1 MLRLKKKSKAKII
14 LNYYYFLYLF
24 STSTSCS
31 DSETE
36 TFIHIFIVCEQ
47 NGYNWDN
54 IVILKV
60 VPRKVWLESHVTNKK
75 KKLHSIIIPAVRSM

>member
-54 IVILKV
+54 SHSESGAWKGLA
-60 VPRKVWLESHVTNKK
+60 RKSCDQQK